1 MNRIIPG
8 ALCALLPAGTSI
20 SAVHAADFTFAG
32 IGKQVKYGQG
42 VGSGPTAS
50 GATVDAFYSSS
61 TNFSIATT
69 PEPAEYAPL
78 LLGAAAVGLLPRRI
92 FRRASIAK

>member
-1 MNRIIPG
+1 MCGLRARQVIRVSSHCRRLIHLWEDIEMNRIIPG
-8 ALCALLPAGTSI
+8 SLCALLPAGTSI

-50 GATVDAFYSSS
+50 GG
-61 TNFSIATT
+61 N
-69 PEPAEYAPL
+69 
-78 LLGAAAVGLLPRRI
+78 R
-92 FRRASIAK
+92 